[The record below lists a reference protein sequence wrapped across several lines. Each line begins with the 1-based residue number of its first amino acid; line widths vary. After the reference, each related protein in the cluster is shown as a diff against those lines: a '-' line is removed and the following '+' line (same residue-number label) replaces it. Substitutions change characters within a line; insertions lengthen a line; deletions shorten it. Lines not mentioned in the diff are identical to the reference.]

1 MSNDRP
7 PNDRDV
13 ISELTTG
20 RLSVYLRCLTFLE
33 SVGQET
39 VSSSEL
45 AERFHLNSAQIR
57 KDLACFG
64 EFGTRGVG
72 YNVSRLKEQL
82 VHTLGIDRKRNV
94 LIVGAGNLGMALA
107 DYAGFNRAGFEIV
120 ALVDVDA
127 EKVGRASRSGI
138 PVLSYTRIGE
148 IVRELGLDR
157 TRRVLIAGAGNLGM
171 ALADYGGFNDNGFA
185 IAALVDNDPS
195 KIGRRSRS
203 GIEVLPWDEL
213 PSIIR
218 EHQVGIG
225 IIAVTPE
232 AAQTVYDAFADAGL
246 NAVLNFAP
254 TQLRSRP
261 GVKVKSVDL
270 RINLESL
277 SFYLKNVEDGG

>member
-7 PNDRDV
+7 SHSSTGDRETV
-13 ISELTTG
+13 SELTTG

-33 SVGQET
+33 SVGQST

-57 KDLACFG
+57 KDLACLG
-64 EFGTRGVG
+64 EVVGIRGVG
-72 YNVSRLKEQL
+72 YDVS
-82 VHTLGIDRKRNV
+82 V
-94 LIVGAGNLGMALA
+94 LREHL
-107 DYAGFNRAGFEIV
+107 
-120 ALVDVDA
+120 
-127 EKVGRASRSGI
+127 
-138 PVLSYTRIGE
+138 
-148 IVRELGLDR
+148 VRELGLDR

-171 ALADYGGFNDNGFA
+171 ALADYAGFNDNGFQ
-185 IAALVDNDPS
+185 IAALVDNDPA

-213 PSIIR
+213 PTIIR
-218 EHQVGIG
+218 EHQVDIG
-225 IIAVTPE
+225 IVAVNAE

-254 TQLRSRP
+254 AQLRSRP

-277 SFYLKNVEDGG
+277 SFYLKNVEDGT